1 MANVSP
7 IIYPAAVG
15 NVNKVVE
22 LTNDEQECYLVYGY
36 DQLQS
41 GNTLVLGIDF
51 AEPVFMHAITHIAPQ
66 YYNDWHKT
74 DTTAWF

>member
-1 MANVSP
+1 MENVSP
-7 IIYPAAVG
+7 
-15 NVNKVVE
+15 VVE
-22 LTNDEQECYLVYGY
+22 LGNDEQECYVVYGY

-66 YYNDWHKT
+66 YYYDLHT
-74 DTTAWF
+74 ADTTAWF